1 MSNINSSETPG
12 RQNNNVGQN
21 NTSTSI
27 AVDNGSENRL
37 GIINV
42 MFYLDPN
49 ILNWAAG
56 TFYDGKIV
64 TTDDNKQIIVPN
76 SERYTCNICHS
87 TKSVNDWDYSV
98 CKGTPE
104 KPHPPTYRTPID
116 WHPLTSRTGIT
127 CLLSQL
133 QIGMN
138 SNIQTGNFSK
148 NLNDIKGKA
157 DLDTRLTN
165 LATNQAISGIGA
177 VLSNPKNYADWLL
190 QDKTY
195 ALLPEVFNIPFLEN
209 VMTGLAINLLAS
221 LSKGKNMEAVSKVLE
236 NRAHIEQEITN
247 KSERSQLEQQ
257 LDRNNNSGWGGL
269 FNFIKDKPR

>member
-1 MSNINSSETPG
+1 MPNINSDETLG
-12 RQNNNVGQN
+12 RKNDNVGQN

-27 AVDNGSENRL
+27 AVDSGSENRL

-64 TTDDNKQIIVPN
+64 TTDDKKQIIVPN
-76 SERYTCNICHS
+76 SERYTCNICND
-87 TKSVNDWDYSV
+87 TKTINDWDYAT
-98 CKGTPE
+98 CRGTKE
-104 KPHPPTYRTPID
+104 NPHPPNYRTPVD

-165 LATNQAISGIGA
+165 LATNQAVSGIGA
-177 VLSNPKNYADWLL
+177 VLSNPKNYAEWLL
-190 QDKTY
+190 TDKTY
-195 ALLPEVFNIPFLEN
+195 SRLPEVFNIPFLEN

-269 FNFIKDKPR
+269 FNFVKDKK